1 MDIRRR
7 LQAQIIAK
15 LQSGK
20 VVVVYGPRRVGKT
33 HLLTKISRDL
43 SGGDKIKFLNGET
56 RLVQDNLASREPEKI
71 KQYLAGATLVI
82 IDEAQKIPQVGDH
95 LKLLVDTMPELKVI
109 ASGSASFVLSRSVG
123 EPLTG
128 RQKTLTLY
136 PISIQELADTFGID
150 GYQEMF
156 EKHLILGGYPEVFV
170 YQSRQ
175 EQEEYLRNLVDSY
188 LLRDILEMEDIKSP
202 KKIRDLLTLLAFQ
215 IGQEVSL
222 TELGSNLDLHKDTVY
237 RYLDLLEKAFVL
249 VNIRGF
255 SRNLRKEVT
264 KNSRYYFYD
273 NGVRNAVIN
282 NFNLPNLRGD
292 MGMLWENYLVMERLK
307 KQAYAGI
314 FSNNYFWRTY
324 DQKEIDWVEEREGKL
339 FGYEIKWGK
348 ATGRRAPRDWVE
360 TYDNAG
366 FQSINQ
372 ENYLPFVLE
381 E

>member
-7 LQAQIIAK
+7 LQAQIIVK
-15 LQSGK
+15 LQPGK
-20 VVVVYGPRRVGKT
+20 IVVVYGPRRVGKT

-109 ASGSASFVLSRSVG
+109 ASGSASFVLSQSVG

-150 GYQEMF
+150 GYQGMF

-175 EQEEYLRNLVDSY
+175 EQEEYLRSLVDSY

-282 NFNLPNLRGD
+282 NFNPPNLRGD
-292 MGMLWENYLVMERLK
+292 IGMLWENYLVMERLK

-348 ATGRRAPRDWVE
+348 AAGRRAPRDWVE